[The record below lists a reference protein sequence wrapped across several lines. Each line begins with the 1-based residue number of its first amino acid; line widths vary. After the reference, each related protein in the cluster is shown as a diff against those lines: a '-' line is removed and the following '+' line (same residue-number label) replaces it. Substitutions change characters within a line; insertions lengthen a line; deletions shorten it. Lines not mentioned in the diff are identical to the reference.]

1 MRLGIDLGTGSLKLM
16 AVDEGG
22 RSLGT
27 ATRPYR
33 IVSPA
38 PGAAET
44 DPEEWIAAL
53 RDAWTELSNAL
64 AAAGADRTVESIGLG
79 GHMHGFVTIDA
90 SGRVLYPAILWPDTR
105 GAEFLGYFEKIPPKA
120 RERLMNAPAAG
131 MAAVDILWL
140 KKYHPQVYADAAAFL
155 FPKDYVRFRLTGGI
169 AGDPGDSSAGLLYD
183 FQTGAWSAEVLDAF
197 GIEAAKLP
205 PIRGSFELA
214 GFVTEG
220 AAAQTG
226 LPGGVPVA
234 VGSSDAACALAG
246 SGLFTDFFSGGRSA
260 AAQIS
265 VGSGAQVIMP
275 YRGLPPFDPAL
286 NCFETAFPGVR
297 YRMAAMLNA
306 GVALEWVRGALS
318 IDWDD
323 FYTEWSAGRLALPRD
338 LLFLPYLSGERSP
351 YNDPD
356 SRGAWIGVGLHHDKM
371 QLLAAALLG
380 VACTVRLGVEHI
392 GFGPDTTAYLVG
404 GSARREPWRRLLA
417 SVIRRPLE
425 LCAETDSSARGAAY
439 IGGMVRPV
447 LRGGSALPP
456 EAFVGPP
463 PAPTLTVEPQEIP
476 WIEGYYRK
484 FKRCYQALYGEGGV
498 YLD

>member
-22 RSLGT
+22 RALGT
-27 ATRPYR
+27 ASRPYR

-53 RDAWTELSNAL
+53 RDSWAELSAAL
-64 AAAGADRTVESIGLG
+64 AASGADRTVESIGLG
-79 GHMHGFVTIDA
+79 GHMHGFVTVDA
-90 SGRVLYPAILWPDTR
+90 AGRTIYPALLWPDTR
-105 GAEFLGYFEKIPPKA
+105 GAEFLGEFDKVPAEA
-120 RERLMNAPAAG
+120 RARLMNAPAAG

-155 FPKDYVRFRLTGGI
+155 FPKDYVRFRLTGKI
-169 AGDPGDSSAGLLYD
+169 AGDPGDSSAGLIYD
-183 FQTGAWSAEVLDAF
+183 FATGTWSEEVLAAF
-197 GIEAAKLP
+197 GIDREKLP
-205 PIRGSFELA
+205 PIGGSFELA
-214 GFVTEG
+214 GFVTEK
-220 AAAQTG
+220 AAAETG

-234 VGSSDAACALAG
+234 IGSSDAACALAG
-246 SGLFTDFFSGGRSA
+246 SGLFTDFFSGGATA
-260 AAQIS
+260 AAQIA

-275 YRGLPPFDPAL
+275 YRGLPEFDPAL

-318 IDWDD
+318 IEWDD
-323 FYTEWSAGRLALPRD
+323 FYAAWEAGDLSLPRD
-338 LLFLPYLSGERSP
+338 LFFLPYLSGERSP
-351 YNDPD
+351 YNDPA
-356 SRGAWIGVGLHHDKM
+356 SRGSWIGVGLHHDRM

-392 GFGPDTTAYLVG
+392 GFGPETTAYLVG
-404 GSARREPWRRLLA
+404 GSARRVPWRRLLA
-417 SVIRRPLE
+417 SVIGRPLE

-439 IGGMVRPV
+439 IGGMVRGV
-447 LRGGSALPP
+447 IAGGAALPP
-456 EAFVGPP
+456 DAFVGPA
-463 PAPTLTVEPQEIP
+463 PAPTLRIDPEEIP
-476 WIEGYYRK
+476 WIDSYYGK
-484 FKRCYQALYGEGGV
+484 FNRLYGALYGKDGAYSG
-498 YLD
+498 